1 MSYHQVYI
9 NERPVQFV
17 ALKNSQRTKIE
28 KGYLIAGEEDMTPEG
43 VFNEMHTSIPPMG
56 IIYLCENPD
65 RQWEKFKSIFNC
77 IDASGGV
84 VKNKQHQILVIF
96 RRGKWDL
103 PKGKIDDGE
112 TPEQAAL
119 REVGEEC
126 GLKELEL
133 GALIATTFHTY
144 LLKDKR
150 ILKKTFWYEMS
161 SDSKVELVPQTE
173 EDIEKV
179 AWMTEGQIKS
189 AVFSNSYPSVKSVL
203 EDFFV
208 KDAD

>member
-1 MSYHQVYI
+1 MVENDQH
-9 NERPVQFV
+9 
-17 ALKNSQRTKIE
+17 
-28 KGYLIAGEEDMTPEG
+28 
-43 VFNEMHTSIPPMG
+43 G
-56 IIYLCENPD
+56 IL
-65 RQWEKFKSIFNC
+65 F
-77 IDASGGV
+77 
-84 VKNKQHQILVIF
+84 IF

-103 PKGKIDDGE
+103 PKGKIDEGE

-189 AVFSNSYPSVKSVL
+189 AVFSNTYPSVKSVL